1 MTQEKVFGCHVIIL
15 VTSGTVPWSFP
26 CPWAGGQGG
35 GLTPCVD
42 RQLLPK
48 TTAVGSHVPLTLSS
62 AYRSAEPGGR
72 KRQSLEG
79 LTSAYCIYLVV
90 LFSCKESRPSV
101 LKQCCF
107 PGGQGRGA
115 GASALHTFL
124 DSVGFP
130 GLLRPGFPPPS
141 ISANLQPC
149 KRNTL
154 LRKS

>member
-1 MTQEKVFGCHVIIL
+1 MTQEKVFGCHVIIP
-15 VTSGTVPWSFP
+15 VTGDTVPWSFP
-26 CPWAGGQGG
+26 CPWAGVGG
-35 GLTPCVD
+35 E
-42 RQLLPK
+42 
-48 TTAVGSHVPLTLSS
+48 GSPRVSMGSSCPRPQQWAATYPSLSS
-62 AYRSAEPGGR
+62 ACRSAEPGGR

-90 LFSCKESRPSV
+90 LFSCKESRPSI
-101 LKQCCF
+101 LKQRCS
-107 PGGQGRGA
+107 PGGQGQGA
-115 GASALHTFL
+115 GSSALHTFL
-124 DSVGFP
+124 DLVGFP